1 MAAPKFYMPTISSSD
16 SPKFVVTPQ
25 GFKTFFFDVKNLASR
40 AGLNAEDTI
49 EWACLYAGE
58 EGARW
63 ESLECM
69 KDPANPPTLKDFK
82 DAVFARYPSLAND
95 QRYSMDDLR
104 RIQSMFR
111 DRATMTVAELATYTQ
126 DFSDCSEWLI
136 SKGKLWALERSD
148 AFIAGLP
155 VPVENF
161 TRLRRV
167 AMGLIKDPVSGWKY
181 DEICKAALL
190 VVSSDLADSPP
201 VPDAYVQPVALGNR
215 ASYPLPPSHFPPSGQ
230 SPPIYGY
237 IAVSDVNRVMGQGAA
252 PPSRQSQFAPQA
264 PPPGGGLNNPPRWDR
279 QDRGDRQN
287 RASYPPNPPPRGSG
301 PQHPPPSRNNPYQ
314 QGPPPPPRDGPSQ
327 DCMFCSSP
335 DHYVREC
342 PVAHQYIGE
351 GKVRRNQAGKIV
363 LPNGDFVP
371 RWGPGQNMR
380 ERVDQLQSSGQ
391 RSNGP
396 VVTNFVETADEI
408 VYQIDMGYSPPTV
421 HSTPAVHSD
430 DDSETEIQVLEAK
443 LESLREA
450 QVFNAQKVKEKREGK
465 RVVFDGV
472 NVPGRKAGPSQSG
485 PKTPPTP
492 NIYAQSPPPKRSD
505 DHEPSTSGKPGA
517 RATDKPPRRPQGPMK
532 PVEMAPKPPA
542 EPPKFQLQSKV
553 ETASSAAE
561 IARRALSSSF
571 EITILEAAAMS
582 PDFRKEL
589 KDQMTSRR
597 VATNLVELDTTDDF
611 LTSFGVVPEPDFP
624 APQLH
629 QASGT
634 MRFPT
639 WSPRAVENLGLR
651 VIFPSFG
658 RNIEPECV
666 LDGGSQ
672 ICVMR
677 YDLWKRLGVPMVAN
691 KALPMKSANGGTI
704 FTLGLVEDL
713 EVKLGP
719 ISLKL
724 QVQVV
729 DGAPFEV
736 LLGRPFFDVTSCT
749 EISHHGGKHHI
760 QITDPSTGVPY
771 TFPTETRDGPELSQP
786 AVNFP

>member
-1 MAAPKFYMPTISSSD
+1 VSISILEPTPGPPDSVSPNIPKTRSFTKIRNDVRSALKDSVETFNILQGVDRLIDTRFPSVSTVPPAPFSTPESSFNLDHFSSTPQRRLSSPRPSFSPHFASPLSFPPLDVVVPVSPSALVSSPLPSLTPSSVSSVSLSSSPPSPPSPPLVVMAAPKFYMPTISSSD

-264 PPPGGGLNNPPRWDR
+264 PPPGGGLNNPP
-279 QDRGDRQN
+279 
-287 RASYPPNPPPRGSG
+287 PPVGPPR
-301 PQHPPPSRNNPYQ
+301 PWRPPEPSELSSK
-314 QGPPPPPRDGPSQ
+314 PSASRQ
-327 DCMFCSSP
+327 RPAASSP
-335 DHYVREC
+335 
-342 PVAHQYIGE
+342 
-351 GKVRRNQAGKIV
+351 
-363 LPNGDFVP
+363 
-371 RWGPGQNMR
+371 
-380 ERVDQLQSSGQ
+380 
-391 RSNGP
+391 
-396 VVTNFVETADEI
+396 VT
-408 VYQIDMGYSPPTV
+408 Q
-421 HSTPAVHSD
+421 
-430 DDSETEIQVLEAK
+430 
-443 LESLREA
+443 
-450 QVFNAQKVKEKREGK
+450 
-465 RVVFDGV
+465 
-472 NVPGRKAGPSQSG
+472 
-485 PKTPPTP
+485 
-492 NIYAQSPPPKRSD
+492 
-505 DHEPSTSGKPGA
+505 
-517 RATDKPPRRPQGPMK
+517 
-532 PVEMAPKPPA
+532 
-542 EPPKFQLQSKV
+542 
-553 ETASSAAE
+553 
-561 IARRALSSSF
+561 
-571 EITILEAAAMS
+571 
-582 PDFRKEL
+582 
-589 KDQMTSRR
+589 
-597 VATNLVELDTTDDF
+597 
-611 LTSFGVVPEPDFP
+611 
-624 APQLH
+624 
-629 QASGT
+629 
-634 MRFPT
+634 
-639 WSPRAVENLGLR
+639 
-651 VIFPSFG
+651 
-658 RNIEPECV
+658 
-666 LDGGSQ
+666 
-672 ICVMR
+672 
-677 YDLWKRLGVPMVAN
+677 
-691 KALPMKSANGGTI
+691 
-704 FTLGLVEDL
+704 
-713 EVKLGP
+713 
-719 ISLKL
+719 
-724 QVQVV
+724 
-729 DGAPFEV
+729 
-736 LLGRPFFDVTSCT
+736 
-749 EISHHGGKHHI
+749 
-760 QITDPSTGVPY
+760 
-771 TFPTETRDGPELSQP
+771 
-786 AVNFP
+786 